1 MRKIVSQFGHV
12 IICPRAYP
20 PLGAISG
27 LARIHIQPRLNK
39 RAQPSRV
46 GPNRV
51 DHLLLRVESYTQGIG
66 SEGICSICPLLEGP
80 MLSKDRYLQFD
91 NIDMQEPDIS
101 SR

>member
-51 DHLLLRVESYTQGIG
+51 DHLLLRVESLHPGYR
-66 SEGICSICPLLEGP
+66 ERRYMLNLPLTGGTNA
-80 MLSKDRYLQFD
+80 F
-91 NIDMQEPDIS
+91 
-101 SR
+101 